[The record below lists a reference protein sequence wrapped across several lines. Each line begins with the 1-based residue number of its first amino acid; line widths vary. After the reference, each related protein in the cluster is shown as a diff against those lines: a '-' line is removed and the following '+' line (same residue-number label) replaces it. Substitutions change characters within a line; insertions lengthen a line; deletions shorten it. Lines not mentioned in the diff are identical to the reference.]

1 MKVVM
6 KIGGSLMDSASDIL
20 KKVSEFTETEKNI
33 SILIV
38 PGGGVFADTI
48 RSKAAHYGIGDEAA
62 HWMAILA
69 MEQYAYYL
77 IDKTGAKGIET
88 IECLPSGFSILL
100 PYRLLKTTDEL
111 PHSWDVTSDTIAA
124 WVAKRL
130 NARFVKVTD
139 VDGIF
144 IDGNLVVEVSAQ
156 ELEKIET
163 SCTDTEFPKFMKAN
177 SMDCVIVNGHYPDRV
192 IDAVR
197 CQSVTGTYMKGNI

>member
-6 KIGGSLMDSASDIL
+6 KIGGSLMDSAPDIL

-48 RSKAAHYGIGDEAA
+48 RSKTAQYGIGDEAA

-77 IDKTGAKGIET
+77 IDKTGATGIET

-156 ELEKIET
+156 ELEKMET

-192 IDAVR
+192 VAAVR